1 MTLRTMDSR
10 NGLTR
15 HVVTSTSDF
24 DLDAL
29 AGLMEESW
37 ASDYADKIR
46 IDFNKTHLHH
56 MMEGG
61 EWFALLICD
70 DAGHPVGFEIAMER
84 TLLCHG
90 RPSKTFVVTA
100 FTVSSKQRRRGIGRW
115 LLEGINQVAFEERD
129 AKFLISSFHHGAA
142 GSPTVQATFD
152 QIEGFGVNRFH
163 TFPSWG
169 RRIDKQPLPPIEG
182 DAAVARLQQRDH
194 TPDWVAISDNE
205 SGNKAPPPSVPAF
218 TEALS
223 HRYDVAYS
231 PTQSFRE
238 YYLRA
243 DSPEAGAL
251 WYDFGDG
258 ATCFVSYAL
267 TPLIV
272 NQRPLRPT
280 GLIQAVHAENCRP
293 IHLEQL
299 LVRLAHRFLAQGCFA
314 MTLYDLGIFPHDVL
328 RKVGL
333 QSDDQFDYA
342 IRGPV
347 EAIEQ
352 FSRVEVPFFL
362 DFT

>member
-1 MTLRTMDSR
+1 MTLRTLDSR
-10 NGLTR
+10 DGLTR
-15 HVVTSTSDF
+15 HVVSSTSDF
-24 DLDAL
+24 DLSAL
-29 AGLMEESW
+29 AVLMEEAW
-37 ASDYADKIR
+37 AADYADKLR

-56 MMEGG
+56 MMEGAD
-61 EWFALLICD
+61 WFALLVCD
-70 DAGHPVGFEIAMER
+70 DDARPLGFEIALER
-84 TLLCHG
+84 TLFRHG
-90 RPSKTFVVTA
+90 KPSKTFLVTA
-100 FTVSSKQRRRGIGRW
+100 FTVSSAHRRRGIGRW

-129 AKFLISSFHHGAA
+129 AAFLISSFHHGAA
-142 GSPTVQATFD
+142 GSPTVQSTYD
-152 QIEGFGVNRFH
+152 QIKGFGVNRFH

-182 DAAVARLQQRDH
+182 NVAVARLQQLD
-194 TPDWVAISDNE
+194 TDPEWLAIPDNE
-205 SGNKAPPPSVPAF
+205 SSRDVSLPSVQSF
-218 TEALS
+218 TDTVRAS
-223 HRYDVAYS
+223 YDVAYS

-258 ATCFVSYAL
+258 AVCFVTYAL

-272 NQRPLRPT
+272 NQRVLRPT
-280 GLIQAVHAENCRP
+280 GIIQAVHAQNCEP

-314 MTLYDLGIFPHDVL
+314 MTLYDLGIFPHEVL
-328 RKVGL
+328 ENVGL

-342 IRGPV
+342 IRGSREV
-347 EAIEQ
+347 VEQ
-352 FSRVEVPFFL
+352 FSDVKVPFFL